1 MHLCSWIGN
10 TSGILAGAL
19 MLWLFAAPASAG
31 CSKGVFVV
39 TSGILLTGCLSVIS
53 FLFYQTKYFLKSGK
67 KCYNPCMD
75 ISIRK
80 ATVNDLEEI
89 LKLNKALFDYEEKF
103 NSEYNL
109 EWTYSEKGQAYFKKR
124 IARDSSIVLVA
135 EVKTK
140 IVGYL
145 LIFVDSHSIRKINPI
160 AEIENMFISEEYR
173 AHGVGTELMR
183 EAIKQV
189 REKGAKNLE
198 VEVEAQ
204 NSGAINFYKS
214 NGFEDFEVTLQ
225 LKLD

>member
-1 MHLCSWIGN
+1 M
-10 TSGILAGAL
+10 
-19 MLWLFAAPASAG
+19 
-31 CSKGVFVV
+31 
-39 TSGILLTGCLSVIS
+39 
-53 FLFYQTKYFLKSGK
+53 
-67 KCYNPCMD
+67 
-75 ISIRK
+75 
-80 ATVNDLEEI
+80 EEI
-89 LKLNKALFDYEEKF
+89 LKLNKALFNYEEKF

-124 IARDSSIVLVA
+124 IENDLSIVLVA
-135 EVKTK
+135 EAETK

-145 LIFVDSHSIRKINPI
+145 LIFIDSHSIRKINPI
-160 AEIENMFISEEYR
+160 AEIENMFVSDEYR
-173 AHGVGTELMR
+173 DRGVGTELIK

-189 REKGAKNLE
+189 REKGAKRLG